1 LNKIISNLIDNAVKY
16 ARQKV
21 YIGVLPFTEDDD
33 KFTIVIKNDGY
44 LIPYEMKEKIF
55 ETFFRIRETN
65 KESGTGIGLA
75 LARSL
80 VDLHKGMLVLAQP
93 EDGMNVF

>member
-1 LNKIISNLIDNAVKY
+1 M
-16 ARQKV
+16 R
-21 YIGVLPFTEDDD
+21 
-33 KFTIVIKNDGY
+33 
-44 LIPYEMKEKIF
+44 EKIF

-80 VDLHKGMLVLAQP
+80 VDLHKGILVLTHP
-93 EDGMNVF
+93 EEAMNVFHLTLPVHQEIEFNLGA